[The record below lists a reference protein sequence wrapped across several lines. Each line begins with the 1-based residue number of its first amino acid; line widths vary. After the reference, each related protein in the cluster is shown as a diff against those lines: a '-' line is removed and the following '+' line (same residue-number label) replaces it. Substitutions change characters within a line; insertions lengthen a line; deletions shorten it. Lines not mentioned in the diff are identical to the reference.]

1 MVSSDKK
8 NDLKKF
14 ITKDINLWL
23 TRIAG
28 TMLPSVTG
36 ITLESLLPDTTQ
48 GYTDDI
54 LVGGL
59 WNFFL
64 QKIFFRTT
72 RELEYFFFLSRR
84 EFFFLEFNIRLYD
97 KNSEADLF
105 LLPPESEYFFSNIG
119 NQNIF
124 FRKYTHPFKLNGRFL
139 RRAWGYQGGN
149 QNLYM
154 KNRQHN
160 GQRKKDKKT
169 IYKTYT

>member
-1 MVSSDKK
+1 LTYQNCRYDAAICHR
-8 NDLKKF
+8 NHTGEPPTWHD
-14 ITKDINLWL
+14 
-23 TRIAG
+23 TRIHRRY
-28 TMLPSVTG
+28 S
-36 ITLESLLPDTTQ
+36 
-48 GYTDDI
+48 
-54 LVGGL
+54 GGGAMEFFPTE
-59 WNFFL
+59 NFFSDNTRIR
-64 QKIFFRTT
+64 IF
-72 RELEYFFFLSRR
+72 FFFLSRR